1 MEEAQSHQDA
11 DLVVVNTCTV
21 THRTDQ
27 QVRQTVRKL
36 QRESPQARVV
46 VTGCYAERDPQT
58 LAAIPGVNLVIGNA
72 EKDRLAEILDKEDRN
87 AWGKIIQTPLDCGR
101 DYLLA
106 PMGETGGKTRPFLKL
121 QDGCSARCSYCII
134 PAVRGPSRSAR
145 PESIIAEVRALINH
159 GYQEIVL
166 AGVNLGTYGRRLGS
180 PTSLVAILRRILETP
195 GLGRLRLSSIEP
207 MRFSREIV
215 RLAAGNPVFAP
226 HFHIP
231 LQSGSDR
238 ILRRMRR
245 PYTAA
250 RFLDLLE
257 YIRTLLPDSG
267 LGTDILAGFPGET
280 DKDFAET
287 CELIRRSP
295 LTYLH
300 VFPFSA
306 REGTDAYSMPDRI
319 PPRVIH
325 ERARILR
332 EISQD
337 KNLTFRRSFLRRE
350 VRALTLAK
358 EEEMGESVVLTE
370 NYIHAR
376 IPALSLPPNRL
387 VKVRIEDVRPDAT
400 FALPAA

>member
-1 MEEAQSHQDA
+1 
-11 DLVVVNTCTV
+11 
-21 THRTDQ
+21 
-27 QVRQTVRKL
+27 
-36 QRESPQARVV
+36 
-46 VTGCYAERDPQT
+46 VTGFCAECAGLT
-58 LAAIPGVNLVIGNA
+58 L
-72 EKDRLAEILDKEDRN
+72 RLA
-87 AWGKIIQTPLDCGR
+87 
-101 DYLLA
+101 
-106 PMGETGGKTRPFLKL
+106 
-121 QDGCSARCSYCII
+121 
-134 PAVRGPSRSAR
+134 
-145 PESIIAEVRALINH
+145 
-159 GYQEIVL
+159 
-166 AGVNLGTYGRRLGS
+166 
-180 PTSLVAILRRILETP
+180 
-195 GLGRLRLSSIEP
+195 SS
-207 MRFSREIV
+207 
-215 RLAAGNPVFAP
+215 
-226 HFHIP
+226 
-231 LQSGSDR
+231 
-238 ILRRMRR
+238 
-245 PYTAA
+245 
-250 RFLDLLE
+250 
-257 YIRTLLPDSG
+257 
-267 LGTDILAGFPGET
+267 TDILAGFPGET